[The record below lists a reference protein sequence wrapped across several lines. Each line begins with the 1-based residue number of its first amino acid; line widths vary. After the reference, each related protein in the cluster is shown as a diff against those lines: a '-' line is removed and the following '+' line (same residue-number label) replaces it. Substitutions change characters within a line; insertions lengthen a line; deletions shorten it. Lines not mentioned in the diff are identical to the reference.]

1 MLFKYYSPDQFPGTE
16 RVVICDPLKGLRIR
30 FLVMENTLLREFGQ
44 IDNTLEGVRSSPV
57 AINRL

>member
-30 FLVMENTLLREFGQ
+30 FLVMENTLLREFDQ
-44 IDNTLEGVRSSPV
+44 IDNTLEVCRTSPV
-57 AINRL
+57 S